1 MQSLEEMGKI
11 MNNANSV
18 VGEIQYLLVS
28 QLDLDVNNPRF
39 QVEEHEKS
47 QIGLANKLIMGYDV
61 LTVAES
67 MARNGFF
74 ANEPL
79 VAILDEENAGKYI
92 VIEGNRRLTALK
104 ALCDADFRQNL
115 FEPETWTKLAAGSPM
130 NGDVK
135 VPVTVVSDRSKINPI
150 LGYRHI
156 SGINGWLPLAQA
168 RFIARMIDDEK
179 ATFEETADSVGKARA
194 EVIKMYRDQA
204 VVKQAADA
212 GFDIGRIESS
222 FSLVTLAMGS
232 PALREFVSAPLGG
245 DIQVGVDPI
254 PSEKIDDLKE
264 MFGWLF
270 GEGDVPPVIKDSR
283 EISKLGKV
291 IQKPLGLDV
300 LRATKNLAE
309 AKAAVDDE
317 GMDPLVRVRLRLKAA
332 ANAAVSASEDITEFT
347 SDEQVIALIEELQAA
362 VEDLAVALKT
372 ENAGL

>member
-1 MQSLEEMGKI
+1 
-11 MNNANSV
+11 MNNNVPV
-18 VGEIQYLLVS
+18 VGEIQYLPVS
-28 QLDLDVNNPRF
+28 KLDLDVNNPRF
-39 QVEEHEKS
+39 QVEEHEKT
-47 QIGLANKLIMGYDV
+47 QVGLANKLIMGYDV

-79 VAILDEENAGKYI
+79 VAIVDLEDSSKYI

-104 ALCDADFRQNL
+104 ALCDSTFRQEL
-115 FEPETWTKLAAGSPM
+115 FEPDTWTKLSKDSPM
-130 NGDVK
+130 QGDVK

-156 SGINGWLPLAQA
+156 SGINGWMPLAQA

-179 ATFEETADSVGKARA
+179 ATFEETADSVGKSRA

-212 GFDIGRIESS
+212 GFDIGKIESS

-232 PALREFVSAPLGG
+232 PALRTFVSAPLGG
-245 DIQVGVDPI
+245 EIKVGADPI
-254 PSEKIDDLKE
+254 PSQKLPELKE

-270 GEGDVPPVIKDSR
+270 GAGDTPPVIKDSR

-291 IQKPLGLDV
+291 IQKPVGLEV
-300 LRATKNLAE
+300 LRTTCNLAE

-317 GMDPLVRVRLRLKAA
+317 GMDPLARIRTRLRTSV
-332 ANAAVSASEDITEFT
+332 NAAVSASEDVTEYS

-362 VEDLAVALKT
+362 VEDLSGALKA
-372 ENAGL
+372 ENV